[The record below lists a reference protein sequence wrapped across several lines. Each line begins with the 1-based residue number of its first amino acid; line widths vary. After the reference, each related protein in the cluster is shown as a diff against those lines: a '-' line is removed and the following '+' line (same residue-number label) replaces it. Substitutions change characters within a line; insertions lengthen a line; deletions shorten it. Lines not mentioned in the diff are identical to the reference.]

1 MERNAQIIR
10 DLKSKVGPNQGL
22 DFLSDWK
29 GVPVMIKA
37 HIREV
42 RDQSIVFQV
51 DPPDSIC
58 LSQDESALIL
68 HDIFIVGILGRILDL
83 DLPNGVVELG
93 EFTYRDRGFG
103 YREMVHVEP
112 DVPIEAEIS
121 DGEFSFTVQVVDLS
135 LNGFGVV
142 VTASQGE
149 ALSKGQA
156 IKLKLRLLDKEIEI
170 PGTILNVFQKDD
182 HCRLAISFGQDAS
195 GGMAV
200 TRYITRRRAEIRQEI
215 QAAYQQALE
224 NPS

>member
-68 HDIFIVGILGRILDL
+68 HDIFIVGIQGRILAI
-83 DLPNGVVELG
+83 DLPKGTVELG
-93 EFTYRDRGFG
+93 EFSYRDRGFG
-103 YREMVHVEP
+103 YREMVRVEP
-112 DVPIEAEIS
+112 DVPIEAELFG
-121 DGEFSFTVQVVDLS
+121 GEFTFTVQVVDLS
-135 LNGFGVV
+135 LNGFGVI

-156 IKLKLRLLDKEIEI
+156 ITLKLKLLDKEIEI
-170 PGTILNVFQKDD
+170 PGTILNVFPKDD
-182 HCRLAISFGQDAS
+182 HYRLAISFAQDAS